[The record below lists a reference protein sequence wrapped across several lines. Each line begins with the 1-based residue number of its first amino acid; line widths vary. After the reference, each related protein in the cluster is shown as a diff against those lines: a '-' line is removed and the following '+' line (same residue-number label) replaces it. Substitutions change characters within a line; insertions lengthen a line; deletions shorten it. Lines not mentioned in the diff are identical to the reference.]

1 MVGTPLFG
9 TLRPI
14 KFTPALRTC
23 GARFRAA
30 CEEQDNH
37 VSLADY
43 TDVACNESLTCDGSE
58 GWCAVM
64 GAQSLNCSL

>member
-23 GARFRAA
+23 GARLRAA
-30 CEEQDNH
+30 GEEQGNH

-43 TDVACNESLTCDGSE
+43 TDVACNGSFTCDGSE
-58 GWCAVM
+58 WWRAVM
-64 GAQSLNCSL
+64 GDQSLNCSL